1 MYLEGCKWE
10 YVQHQLDESD
20 PKKLFTDI
28 PLILLVPEVDKIT
41 PTTVRFYLILY
52 FFIREFTIAQST
64 RFCQEQVPYPQLV
77 IQLTSL

>member
-41 PTTVRFYLILY
+41 PKDVIFDLFYIFLLGNLQLSSLQGIVKS
-52 FFIREFTIAQST
+52 R
-64 RFCQEQVPYPQLV
+64 YP
-77 IQLTSL
+77 IHNWSFN